1 MAAALRAPSI
11 TPVRRFL
18 LLAVA
23 GLLSASALLAI
34 GILLLGHFGDT
45 EGRILSTTALL
56 AGYGLVALPST
67 ILLDQGRSRSLA
79 YTGLGLA
86 LVAAALSMAAVWT
99 EDPPEWLGKTMGT
112 AAVVAVVAA
121 QVAAL
126 TARRRDGDP
135 VYVRRL
141 FAFSCVLAAVVAAMA
156 AAAIWWEIDSSG
168 YYRVFGAVFVLDLLT
183 VALQPILARA
193 RPATE
198 AHRLTITLAGGETV
212 ELRVEAP
219 DLATA
224 VARSIRSL
232 EHDGRHVERV
242 EVGPDD

>member
-1 MAAALRAPSI
+1 MAAGTGIPSI
-11 TPVRRFL
+11 RPVRRLL

-23 GLLSASALLAI
+23 GLLSGSALLAI

-67 ILLDQGRSRSLA
+67 ILLDQGRSRSFA

-86 LVAAALSMAAVWT
+86 VVAAVLSMVTVWT
-99 EDPPEWLGKTMGT
+99 EDPPERLGKTMGT
-112 AAVVAVVAA
+112 AAIAAVAAA

-135 VYVRRL
+135 VSVRRL
-141 FAFSCVLAAVVAAMA
+141 FALSCVLAAVVAAMA

-168 YYRVFGAVFVLDLLT
+168 YYRVFGATFVLDLLT

-193 RPATE
+193 RPSGAV
-198 AHRLTITLAGGETV
+198 HRLSITASGKIV
-212 ELRVEAP
+212 ELEVEAP

-224 VARSIRSL
+224 VAKSIRSL
-232 EHDGRHVERV
+232 EHDGRHVERI
-242 EVGPDD
+242 EVGHT

>member
-1 MAAALRAPSI
+1 MAASLRAPSI
-11 TPVRRFL
+11 TNVRRL
-18 LLAVA
+18 LLLTVA
-23 GLLSASALLAI
+23 GLLSASALLAM

-67 ILLDQGRSRSLA
+67 ILLDQGRSRNLA

-86 LVAAALSMAAVWT
+86 VAAAALSMVAVWT

-112 AAVVAVVAA
+112 AAVAAVAAA

-126 TARRRDGDP
+126 TARRRDADP
-135 VYVRRL
+135 VSVRRL
-141 FAFSCVLAAVVAAMA
+141 FVLSCGLAGVVAAMA

-183 VALQPILARA
+183 VALQPLLARA
-193 RPATE
+193 RPTA
-198 AHRLTITLAGGETV
+198 AVHRLSITFASGETV
-212 ELRVEAP
+212 DLEVEAP
-219 DLATA
+219 DLASA
-224 VARSIRSL
+224 LAKSIRSL
-232 EHDGRHVERV
+232 EHDGRVVDRI
-242 EVGPDD
+242 EVGRE